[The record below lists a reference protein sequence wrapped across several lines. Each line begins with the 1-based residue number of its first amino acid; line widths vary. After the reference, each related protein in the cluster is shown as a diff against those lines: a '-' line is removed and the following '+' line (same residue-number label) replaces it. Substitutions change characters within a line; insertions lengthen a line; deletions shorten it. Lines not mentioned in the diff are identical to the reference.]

1 MPKVRNAEE
10 EARREMNAII
20 KYYMALQLMDLK
32 VLSMKAVIP
41 YSTLTKRMRNPDT
54 FTRAELRRVC
64 SVLHVRME
72 DRGKLI

>member
-10 EARREMNAII
+10 EARREMLAILR
-20 KYYMALQLMDLK
+20 YYMQLHLMDMQI
-32 VLSMKAVIP
+32 LSAKAVIP

-64 SVLHVRME
+64 CALHVRAE
-72 DRGKLI
+72 DKGKLL